1 MLLVVILGQEV
12 YGKTVLGYPGCMNT
26 WFSPSPE
33 CLLNLSYILQ
43 ASVTVLMIVDDQ
55 EIFLEE
61 LPNSN
66 QTETDCTLFLLFIYY
81 FNLKY

>member
-1 MLLVVILGQEV
+1 
-12 YGKTVLGYPGCMNT
+12 MNT

-43 ASVTVLMIVDDQ
+43 ASVTVLMIVDDR

-61 LPNSN
+61 L
-66 QTETDCTLFLLFIYY
+66 QTATRQRQTVHYFYCLFTTLI
-81 FNLKY
+81 